1 MDKTIRLYQ
10 QDPYLKSCDSKV
22 VAVITDEAEIAE
34 LGGIEEKDTFCLVLD
49 QTVFFP
55 EGGGQPSDLG
65 QISGESGTFELVYA
79 FEKDNIV
86 YHQLKIHSG
95 SDFATTR
102 ETLKE
107 ITGTAVQCRLDWD
120 RRFSHMQRHCGE
132 HILSAVFYELYGGV
146 NRGFHMGADYMTIDI
161 NLEENPEFTKMT
173 DEMMSRAEWEANR
186 MVWDNLPVTT
196 RYFKSREEAEG
207 LPMRKALNIDEDIVL
222 VCVGD
227 ENKAAGCVACCG
239 THPHRTGEVGLI
251 KIYRWDNY
259 KGMTRITF
267 DAGPNALENC
277 RTEADLIKSLCRH
290 YSADLD
296 TLMGKIQLREQKSGE
311 IRQELYELKQAYLAE
326 KAQEIGEALDG
337 PHSVLIEKYELLKTD
352 DLFALSK
359 LLPELSQKLVSLVS
373 LKENTL
379 LLLSGGAPDCNKIIK
394 DNAGVWGG
402 KGGGRPNSARVMFP
416 TAEDMDYFLEF
427 IKKAY

>member
-22 VAVITDEAEIAE
+22 VAVITDEAEITK
-34 LGGIEEKDTFCLVLD
+34 LGGIQEKDTFCLVLD

-55 EGGGQPSDLG
+55 EGGGQSSDLG
-65 QISGESGTFELVYA
+65 QISGEPGTFELVYA

-86 YHQLKIHSG
+86 YHQLKIDSG
-95 SDFATTR
+95 SDFATAR

-107 ITGTAVQCRLDWD
+107 MAGTAVQCRLDWD

-277 RTEADLIKSLCRH
+277 RIEADLIKSLCRH

-296 TLMGKIQLREQKSGE
+296 TLMDKIHLREQKSGE

-326 KAQEIGEALDG
+326 KAQKISEALDG

-416 TAEDMDYFLEF
+416 TAEEMDYFLEF

>member
-1 MDKTIRLYQ
+1 
-10 QDPYLKSCDSKV
+10 
-22 VAVITDEAEIAE
+22 
-34 LGGIEEKDTFCLVLD
+34 
-49 QTVFFP
+49 
-55 EGGGQPSDLG
+55 
-65 QISGESGTFELVYA
+65 
-79 FEKDNIV
+79 
-86 YHQLKIHSG
+86 
-95 SDFATTR
+95 
-102 ETLKE
+102 
-107 ITGTAVQCRLDWD
+107 
-120 RRFSHMQRHCGE
+120 
-132 HILSAVFYELYGGV
+132 
-146 NRGFHMGADYMTIDI
+146 
-161 NLEENPEFTKMT
+161 
-173 DEMMSRAEWEANR
+173 

-277 RTEADLIKSLCRH
+277 RIEADLIKSLCRH

>member
-1 MDKTIRLYQ
+1 M
-10 QDPYLKSCDSKV
+10 
-22 VAVITDEAEIAE
+22 
-34 LGGIEEKDTFCLVLD
+34 VLD

-55 EGGGQPSDLG
+55 EGGGQSSDLG
-65 QISGESGTFELVYA
+65 QISGEPGTFELVYA

-86 YHQLKIHSG
+86 YHQLKIDSG
-95 SDFATTR
+95 SDFATAR

-107 ITGTAVQCRLDWD
+107 MAGTAVQCRLDWD

-173 DEMMSRAEWEANR
+173 DEMMSRAEWESNR

-277 RTEADLIKSLCRH
+277 RIEADLIKSLCRH

-337 PHSVLIEKYELLKTD
+337 P
-352 DLFALSK
+352 
-359 LLPELSQKLVSLVS
+359 
-373 LKENTL
+373 
-379 LLLSGGAPDCNKIIK
+379 
-394 DNAGVWGG
+394 
-402 KGGGRPNSARVMFP
+402 
-416 TAEDMDYFLEF
+416 TAY
-427 IKKAY
+427 